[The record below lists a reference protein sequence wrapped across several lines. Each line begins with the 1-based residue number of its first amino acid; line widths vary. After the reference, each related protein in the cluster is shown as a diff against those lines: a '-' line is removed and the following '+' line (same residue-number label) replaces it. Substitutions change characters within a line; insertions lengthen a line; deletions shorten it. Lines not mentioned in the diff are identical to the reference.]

1 MGFDYIYISCLLF
14 LNLLIDDWK
23 LYQSSLFIM
32 KTLEQ
37 FLSDYLG
44 KSKGYPDGKYVGECL
59 SIVKIYIKE
68 CFGINP
74 PPSGTN
80 SAYGYWS
87 NFPNPLGEV
96 FEKVENTD
104 TLIPEKGWIVI
115 WKPWETNK
123 YGHIAIIKDG
133 NLNNFNSYD
142 QNWGTKNF
150 VEINHTYD
158 NVIGFLK
165 PKSIIEDMTD
175 NEKKILGIVNEN
187 GLSEGDIRWLVD
199 LKKNQTVP
207 NLEKKVEALEFQI
220 TAINSQL
227 EQLTEKYANN
237 EKELKN
243 QQKVLSTA
251 NQTISNISAELET
264 ANKEKTN
271 YKSWYESKC
280 KELNELKSKTT
291 LIENIINF
299 IKKLFK
305 K

>member
-1 MGFDYIYISCLLF
+1 
-14 LNLLIDDWK
+14 
-23 LYQSSLFIM
+23 M

-80 SAYGYWS
+80 SAYGYWT

-96 FEKVENTD
+96 FEKIENTD

-158 NVIGFLK
+158 NVVGFLK
-165 PKSIIEDMTD
+165 PKSIINDMTD
-175 NEKKILGIVNEN
+175 EQKRILDFLN
-187 GLSEGDIRWLVD
+187 GKSEGDVREAFGALA
-199 LKKNQTVP
+199 
-207 NLEKKVEALEFQI
+207 EKPSKDGQI
-220 TAINSQL
+220 ATLS
-227 EQLTEKYANN
+227 
-237 EKELKN
+237 
-243 QQKVLSTA
+243 QKVLELDSITKKLQEQIDILTSEVKSNNEIILDWQQKFQTA
-251 NQTISNISAELET
+251 NEQVSNATEQLDTITEDRNKYRRLYENLLPNTIDKYSAIELISQG
-264 ANKEKTN
+264 
-271 YKSWYESKC
+271 
-280 KELNELKSKTT
+280 
-291 LIENIINF
+291 
-299 IKKLFK
+299 IKKLLVK
-305 K
+305 NK

>member
-1 MGFDYIYISCLLF
+1 
-14 LNLLIDDWK
+14 
-23 LYQSSLFIM
+23 M

-74 PPSGTN
+74 PASGSG

-87 NFPNPLGEV
+87 KFPNPLGEV
-96 FEKVENTD
+96 FEKVLNTD
-104 TLIPEKGWIVI
+104 DLIPQKGWIGI
-115 WKPWETNK
+115 MEPWDGNP
-123 YGHIAIIKDG
+123 YGHIFIVADDSTKYLCK
-133 NLNNFNSYD
+133 NWA
-142 QNWGTKNF
+142 QNWTSRTFQLESNRYTN
-150 VEINHTYD
+150 I
-158 NVIGFLK
+158 IGFLK
-165 PKSIIEDMTD
+165 PKSIINDMTD
-175 NEKKILGIVNEN
+175 NEKLLLGLINDN
-187 GLSEGDIRWLVD
+187 GITEGDIRWVID
-199 LKKNQTVP
+199 LKAKQTVP
-207 NLEKKVEALEFQI
+207 KLEKKVSDLETEISEIKQ
-220 TAINSQL
+220 QL
-227 EQLTEKYANN
+227 GELTEKYNNN

-243 QQKVLSTA
+243 CQSSLKTA
-251 NQTISNISAELET
+251 NQTIENISAELET

-299 IKKLFK
+299 IKSLFK

>member
-1 MGFDYIYISCLLF
+1 
-14 LNLLIDDWK
+14 
-23 LYQSSLFIM
+23 M

-74 PPSGTN
+74 PASGSG

-96 FEKVENTD
+96 FEKVLNTD
-104 TLIPEKGWIVI
+104 DLIPEKGWIAI
-115 WKPWETNK
+115 WQPWSSNP
-123 YGHIAIIKDG
+123 YGHISIVADG
-133 NLNNFNSYD
+133 STKSLCKNWA
-142 QNWGTKNF
+142 QNWTSRTFQLESNRYTN
-150 VEINHTYD
+150 I
-158 NVIGFLK
+158 IGFLK
-165 PKSIIEDMTD
+165 PKSIINDMTD
-175 NEKKILGIVNEN
+175 NEKLLLGLINDN
-187 GLSEGDIRWLVD
+187 GITEGDIRWVID
-199 LKKNQTVP
+199 LKAKQTVP
-207 NLEKKVEALEFQI
+207 KLEKKVSDLETEISEIKQ
-220 TAINSQL
+220 QL
-227 EQLTEKYANN
+227 GELTEKYNNN

-243 QQKVLSTA
+243 CQSSLKTA
-251 NQTISNISAELET
+251 NQTIENISAELET

-291 LIENIINF
+291 LIKNIINF
-299 IKKLFK
+299 IKSLLKIK
-305 K
+305 